1 MAVSKYQFSL
11 IDSTTRTEQ
20 IQQRTAEALRRH
32 EVKREPRFRSG
43 RETLPV
49 IQMSIHHLLY
59 RLENFRTLGDQL
71 SQVAAGK
78 AEPGL
83 FDPSRR
89 EDLSAQAAQHD
100 LLFALAQKGSGESI
114 IPIYEELQRV
124 KKQTDELIISADGVV
139 VNGNRRLAAIRELF
153 ATGKPDFA
161 DFQNVS
167 CSVLPSSATDD
178 EIVALEI
185 ELQMQ
190 PDTKL
195 PYDWTAVALAARS
208 LRIRGRSDPA
218 IAAMMN
224 RSVEEIQ
231 RLLIMI
237 DGADLYLA
245 DHLHLPQAYNELDDT
260 EQAFKQVASKNLA
273 KSDNTAMREVTRKF
287 DFLLIEHRGSITE
300 RAYQLIN
307 NIEGNAEV
315 FLDNIA
321 AQWGVDLTASPLP
334 ADAELEISF
343 DDPAPIDGQKDYGAL
358 ARYIEELGDDTA
370 ARAAAARAV
379 EEASVLAGEQGKKKD
394 QAALKFAK
402 AAQQKLAAINLQY
415 ASEATF
421 VEMRGVL
428 ASCITQCE
436 SLMAKIDDRL
446 AGD

>member
-1 MAVSKYQFSL
+1 MAASKYQFNL
-11 IDSTTRTEQ
+11 IDSTTRTEH
-20 IQQRTAEALRRH
+20 IQRRTAEASRRY
-32 EVKREPRFRSG
+32 EVKREQRFRSG
-43 RETLPV
+43 REALPV

-100 LLFALAQKGSGESI
+100 LLFVLAQKGSGESI

-139 VNGNRRLAAIRELF
+139 VNGNRRLAAMRELF

-167 CSVLPSSATDD
+167 CAVLPASATED
-178 EIVALEI
+178 EIIALEI

-195 PYDWTAVALAARS
+195 PYDWTSVALAARA
-208 LRIRGRSDPA
+208 LKMRGRSDAA

-224 RSVEEIQ
+224 RTVEEIQ
-231 RLLIMI
+231 RFLTMI

-245 DHLHLPQAYNELDDT
+245 EHLRVPQAYNELDET
-260 EQAFKQVASKNLA
+260 EQAFKQVAVKNLA
-273 KSDNTAMREVTRKF
+273 KSDNTAVREVTRKF

-307 NIEGNAEV
+307 NIEGNAEF
-315 FLDNIA
+315 FLDTIA
-321 AQWGVDLTASPLP
+321 AQWGVDLTAPPPPP
-334 ADAELEISF
+334 ADELEISF
-343 DDPAPIDGQKDYGAL
+343 DDPTPVEGQKDYGAL
-358 ARYIEELGDDTA
+358 ARYIEELGGDKA
-370 ARAAAARAV
+370 VRADAARAV
-379 EEASVLAGEQGKKKD
+379 EEVSVLAGEQGKRKD

-402 AAQQKLAAINLQY
+402 AAQQKLAAINLPS

-428 ASCITQCE
+428 AGCITQCE
-436 SLMAKIDDRL
+436 SLMAQIDERL